1 MNTKETKLNI
11 IHAGQ
16 KAVDEL
22 IKVEDMPRK
31 HLEHAFIKYC
41 PDKMTFIKE
50 KQFKVGIVFDITDD
64 SIEELHRKILLI
76 VKTSHT
82 PSLGDKILENLDI
95 REVE

>member
-1 MNTKETKLNI
+1 MKEVAYYKSESM
-11 IHAGQ
+11 
-16 KAVDEL
+16 DEL

-41 PDKMTFIKE
+41 PDKITFIKE

-76 VKTSHT
+76 VKSSHT